1 MPGFRDD
8 FSEPPITRR
17 SNEPQSTPESS
28 GPEDFELYDSTR
40 HGEPTTPNRTRY
52 DATDPK
58 GASPDVVDPNEIE
71 QDATD
76 VDESGNEANN
86 PKVVRT
92 ARSRGVLTI
101 GGDEVQESDRRQAEP
116 GRRAKFAS
124 KFDEELDK
132 SRKAKLWQHSNW
144 VGSVVMVFILLLA
157 YLNISSDVRGEY
169 GGVMNNG
176 ARSGMIICSVTHGDG
191 IVSFNLL
198 LPDKPMMIGQIPE
211 DKIAHNVEVLLK
223 PRYRQN
229 NAPDLGFKGKIDP
242 NEING
247 LVQEGLH
254 LYPVSLKKDGM
265 ASVVQQLR
273 ALIPGSNRQIDMNA
287 THNGNMTTGKII
299 DGTNN
304 GTNHNTNNSR

>member
-1 MPGFRDD
+1 MPGYRDD
-8 FSEPPITRR
+8 SSEPPITRR
-17 SNEPQSTPESS
+17 TNEPQRTSESS
-28 GPEDFELYDSTR
+28 GPDDFELYDSSR
-40 HGEPTTPNRTRY
+40 HGEPASPNRTRY
-52 DATDPK
+52 DVTDSNA
-58 GASPDVVDPNEIE
+58 ASADVVDPNEIE
-71 QDATD
+71 QEATD
-76 VDESGNEANN
+76 VDESGNNENN

-101 GGDEVQESDRRQAEP
+101 GGDEGQESDRRQAEP

-144 VGSVVMVFILLLA
+144 VASVVMVFILLLA

-169 GGVMNNG
+169 GGVTNNG

-191 IVSFNLL
+191 VVSFNLL

-211 DKIAHNVEVLLK
+211 DKIGQNVEVLLK

-229 NAPDLGFKGKIDP
+229 NSPDLGFKGKIDP
-242 NEING
+242 SEING

-287 THNGNMTTGKII
+287 MHNGSMTTGKII

-304 GTNHNTNNSR
+304 NNNSTTNSR